1 MDRFGFKL
9 LLYFITIIEII
20 IAGSFYFIAMN
31 QIILLIYIFFVLICI
46 GGTFSI
52 LSPEFN
58 RIFGLLNGIEIYGI
72 ISFFIG
78 TAHFIGC
85 IFSRF
90 LLKKNIHYILSFLI
104 LGSFCVIKIGILM
117 FYEENKY
124 ISSKKSSK
132 NTKER
137 ESIFTDYSF

>member
-9 LLYFITIIEII
+9 LLYLITIIEII
-20 IAGSFYFIAMN
+20 IAGSFYFIAIN
-31 QIILLIYIFFVLICI
+31 QIILLIYIFLVLICI

-52 LSPEFN
+52 LAPEFN
-58 RIFGLLNGIEIYGI
+58 KIFGLLQGIEIYGI

-117 FYEENKY
+117 FYEEKKLIN
-124 ISSKKSSK
+124 SKKSK

-137 ESIFTDYSF
+137 ESIFTDDSF